1 MHRTIT
7 RRLSRPEIQKSDRIF
22 AALADPTRREL
33 LERLRL
39 GDLPVYELAE
49 AFNVTRPA
57 ISQHLRVLRDADL
70 VRETRSGRERR
81 YRLHAP
87 GLREVAVWIA
97 RYEQFWE
104 ERLGRLG
111 AVLDKLD

>member
-1 MHRTIT
+1 MGRAAA
-7 RRLSRPEIQKSDRIF
+7 RRLTRPQIQRNDRIF

-39 GDLPVYELAE
+39 GDQPVYELAE

-57 ISQHLRVLRDADL
+57 ISQHLRVLREAGL

-81 YRLHAP
+81 YRLHGT
-87 GLREVAVWIA
+87 GLHEVAVWIA
-97 RYEQFWE
+97 RYEQFWDE
-104 ERLGRLG
+104 SLGRLG
-111 AVLDKLD
+111 AVLDRLD